1 MEELLT
7 TIIPPV
13 VASVMEALGG
23 QSLPDPDSVSYYALE
38 SDRKIYLDEDICE
51 RTMEAQR
58 MLMRWNMEDVKAGK
72 TRETAKPIWLYVMSY
87 GGDLDY
93 MWSLIDTI
101 EASIAPVYTVNLGI
115 AGSAASLIFVS
126 GTKRFMMKNAK
137 VVIHEGSAQLQGD
150 AIKVQD
156 AADSYKVELKRMKEF
171 ILTHTEIPK
180 TQLMKKR
187 ANDWTLD
194 SAYCLEHGVCDTVV
208 EDMREII

>member
-1 MEELLT
+1 MEELLS

-13 VASVMEALGG
+13 AAAVIETLGG

-38 SDRKIYLDEDICE
+38 TERKIYLDEDICE
-51 RTMEAQR
+51 RTMEVQR
-58 MLMRWNMEDVKAGK
+58 MLMRWNMEDAK
-72 TRETAKPIWLYVMSY
+72 TNKTKETAKPIWIYIMSY
-87 GGDLDY
+87 GGDLDF

-126 GTKRFMMKNAK
+126 GAKRFMMKNAK
-137 VVIHEGSAQLQGD
+137 VVVHEGSAELKGD

-156 AADSYKVELKRMKEF
+156 AADSYKVELKRMKDF
-171 ILTHTEIPK
+171 ILNHTNIPRA
-180 TQLMKKR
+180 QLMKKR

-194 SAYCLEHGVCDTVV
+194 SAYCIEHGVCDKVV